1 MPQIRM
7 VVAQW
12 AVWWRL
18 VHLKSTFVSE
28 TGYACL
34 DIVR

>member
-12 AVWWRL
+12 AVWWRVAPEVNL
-18 VHLKSTFVSE
+18 RLIHWD
-28 TGYACL
+28 AC